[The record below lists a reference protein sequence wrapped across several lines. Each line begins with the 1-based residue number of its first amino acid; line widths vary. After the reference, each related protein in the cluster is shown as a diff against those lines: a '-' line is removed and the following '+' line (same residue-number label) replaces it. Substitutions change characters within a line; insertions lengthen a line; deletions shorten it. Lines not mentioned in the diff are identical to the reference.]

1 MKYLFTYILAIISS
15 KKMKI
20 KQVKKII
27 WTYTKIDGHP
37 NYYENDVRSSVRWG
51 QFAIRM
57 VLFFDVYTSQI
68 KNNVMKL
75 MINCIIHIKH
85 HRNGWRNLIRCRT
98 LRQYPGQLQQQTTIQ
113 PSPFLTRYIGTYPF
127 NTLATGTL
135 VMVTDVF
142 FGMMSESFLY
152 TAIETYFCVIRHSS
166 LNKKVWMLKAI
177 DFQCI
182 IVHWWKAVDSF
193 ANLGLTFLH
202 VK

>member
-15 KKMKI
+15 TKMKI
-20 KQVKKII
+20 KQV
-27 WTYTKIDGHP
+27 
-37 NYYENDVRSSVRWG
+37 NQSSEHIQKLLVTLITMKMM
-51 QFAIRM
+51 FFLSAICM
-57 VLFFDVYTSQI
+57 VLFFVLYTSQI

-113 PSPFLTRYIGTYPF
+113 PSPLTRYICTYPF
-127 NTLATGTL
+127 NTIATGTL
-135 VMVTDVF
+135 EMVTDVF

-152 TAIETYFCVIRHSS
+152 TTIETYFCVIRHSS